1 MVQVDAVQQI
11 HTTNKFVALQ
21 MEDEANERNQLA
33 IVEEGD
39 VQNTPTQK
47 VLNPDAAVFTPKST
61 GVASSK
67 RGNVQPNG
75 EKNLSK
81 PAADGGKET
90 TLQWVNRTFPDPKVT
105 TNQSCQEITFQS
117 LDTSIIP
124 EQENLKDRVNF
135 TGGRLW
141 DQKHEEESDEGEFL
155 EGHEDVEEV
164 HDKDPDVEEQSVN
177 GKSSRF
183 KIQSA
188 EEGINVNTTD
198 EHQIEQP
205 SNKIT
210 PSLNS
215 NHTSSP
221 IEAHEPSVQSS
232 EEGDL
237 DDPGDLGDKRG
248 EVQQQQLVEVQKKV
262 DLELQQ
268 NMGTATAGDNVT
280 LTQMQEVVI
289 CPNHT
294 VEQMK
299 NISKSLVLNLSGI
312 S

>member
-11 HTTNKFVALQ
+11 HTTNKFAALQ
-21 MEDEANERNQLA
+21 IEDEANERNQLA
-33 IVEEGD
+33 IVEEVD

-75 EKNLSK
+75 KKNLSK
-81 PAADGGKET
+81 PAADG
-90 TLQWVNRTFPDPKVT
+90 
-105 TNQSCQEITFQS
+105 
-117 LDTSIIP
+117 DTSIIP

-141 DQKHEEESDEGEFL
+141 DQQNEEELDEGEFL

-164 HDKDPDVEEQSVN
+164 HDKDPDAEEQSVN

-198 EHQIEQP
+198 EHQIEQLP
-205 SNKIT
+205 NKIT
-210 PSLNS
+210 PSLNP

-221 IEAHEPSVQSS
+221 IKAHEPSVQSS
-232 EEGDL
+232 EAGDL
-237 DDPGDLGDKRG
+237 DDPGDPGDKMG

-268 NMGTATAGDNVT
+268 NLGIATAGDKVT

-299 NISKSLVLNLSGI
+299 NISKSLVTKPIRNQLINQENYEEEEQSQKTKGRDMDAEL
-312 S
+312 